1 MRLSKMSKEII
12 TENRDNDWRKIV
24 EGGYL
29 GIIKGSLNR
38 IAVFG
43 HDTILNNII
52 RLLVN
57 VNTGGEE
64 NNQNADEVLIAS
76 DKFFIFKN
84 IWKAT
89 LDILYEKYLPSI
101 DYEFNWTIEATPY
114 TLTICKLTEKHFKDV
129 EVEHLMNL
137 AKLED
142 NDIEHNFS
150 KVVKDLEL
158 NNMNLDGHLEKRL
171 SHSTLPSTN
180 KEKLELL
187 FRLMN
192 FPPLQ
197 ELTLFYRRYVEKVNR
212 ERKEL
217 GMGFTTIAEVEMPKI
232 GMSEALHYS
241 YFQVDHEVFKKHG
254 LKGFSAHPDL
264 KQFSNE
270 FETIK
275 TEAHSRK
282 DELKDDMIC
291 PCCGEKQIITL
302 PEELLQYKLLLENT
316 NIAEKIGLVYFDEF
330 VDDFKNSMADRFGN
344 FLPTLNKVNNPK
356 IIILVEGESE
366 EIAIPILA
374 FRKRF
379 VLSHSDIQVY
389 NSKSKQK
396 LKEDFFNFRSK
407 YPKRKMVCFLDSDA
421 IKERDDINRI
431 AQNEQDKYRLIF
443 IENGTFEDLFDL
455 KTSIEII
462 NYLYPDGNDVLFS
475 DFDPAKDF
483 LSNISRILYKKKK
496 ATFDKVLFA
505 RTIALR
511 VDISSIPEP
520 INEVLKI
527 VQDFAEPSKYIAQ

>member
-1 MRLSKMSKEII
+1 MGKEVE

-24 EGGYL
+24 EGGYM

-43 HDTILNNII
+43 HDTILNNVI

-57 VNTGGEE
+57 VNTDGEE
-64 NNQNADEVLIAS
+64 QNQNADEVLVAS

-84 IWKAT
+84 MWKPT
-89 LDILYEKYLPSI
+89 LEILYEKYLPGV
-101 DYEFNWTIEATPY
+101 DYEFNWIIEATPY
-114 TLTICKLTEKHFKDV
+114 TLTICKLTEEHFEDV
-129 EVEHLMNL
+129 ELKYLMDL
-137 AKLED
+137 AKLDD

-150 KVVKDLEL
+150 KVVEDLGL
-158 NNMNLDGHLEKRL
+158 KNMNLDSHLEKRL
-171 SHSTLPSTN
+171 SQSTLPSTN

-212 ERKEL
+212 EHREL
-217 GMGFTTIAEVEMPKI
+217 GVGFTTIAEVEMPKI

-241 YFQVDHEVFKKHG
+241 YFQIDHEVFKKHG
-254 LKGFSAHPDL
+254 LKGFSINPEL
-264 KQFSNE
+264 KQFSKQ
-270 FETIK
+270 FENIRAK
-275 TEAHSRK
+275 AHSRK

-291 PCCGEKQIITL
+291 PCCGEKQTITL

-316 NIAEKIGLVYFDEF
+316 KIAEKIGFVYFNEF
-330 VDDFKNSMADRFGN
+330 IDDFKNSMADRLGN
-344 FLPTLNKVNNPK
+344 FLPNLNKVNNPK

-379 VLSHSDIQVY
+379 VLSHNDIQVY

-421 IKERDDINRI
+421 TKERDDINRVI
-431 AQNEQDKYRLIF
+431 QNEQNKYRMIF
-443 IENGTFEDLFDL
+443 IENGTFEDLFDI
-455 KTSIEII
+455 KYSVEIL
-462 NYLYPDGNDVLFS
+462 NYLYPEEPKILVT
-475 DFDPAKDF
+475 DFDPTKDF
-483 LSNISRILYKKKK
+483 LSNINRILYQKKK
-496 ATFDKVLFA
+496 ASFDKVLFA

-511 VDISSIPEP
+511 INIDSVPEP
-520 INEVLKI
+520 INQILDI
-527 VQDFAEPSKYIAQ
+527 VKDFSEPSKFIRK